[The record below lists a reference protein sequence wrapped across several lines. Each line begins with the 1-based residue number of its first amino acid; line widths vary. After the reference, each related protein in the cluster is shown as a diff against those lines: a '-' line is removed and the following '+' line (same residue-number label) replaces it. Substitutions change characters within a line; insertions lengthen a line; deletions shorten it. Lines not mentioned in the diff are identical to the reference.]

1 MLAAIVA
8 VVTKKMKLNDLVSTL
23 GGSKLKL

>member
-1 MLAAIVA
+1 MLAAIVV
-8 VVTKKMKLNDLVSTL
+8 VVTKKMKLNDLVSIL